1 MSRDTTEMIKRDCA
15 QSAQDATSSL
25 QALKNEAIL
34 ITGGTG
40 FIGTWL
46 AEMLF
51 FLNDSHKF
59 NTKVFLLSRRA
70 KDIYKR
76 VPHLMACKEI
86 DLIERDICDVI
97 EIPSE
102 VSYIIHAA
110 ASPDNRIHSS
120 DPIQTID
127 TITKGTNAILSVS
140 STHKNIKKFLNISSG
155 LIYGPQPLELEKI
168 PESFNGAPN
177 CSSITSVYA
186 EAKRCA
192 ETLCSAYYSLYKIPV
207 ITIRPF
213 AFIGPYQG
221 LDKPWAINNF
231 FRDGLSGG
239 PLRILS
245 DGETVRSYMYASD
258 MVFWILRILTDGVAG
273 LTYNIG
279 SPHGIRLKDLAEKIV
294 SNFSVKPIVRS
305 GILHEGAKYRSRLVP
320 DVTLAAKTLGLDL
333 KVNIDEAIKR
343 TLSWYKAVKE

>member
-1 MSRDTTEMIKRDCA
+1 MSNNIVEMIKRDCD
-15 QSAQDATSSL
+15 QSAQDVIYSL
-25 QALKNEAIL
+25 HALKNEAIL

-40 FIGTWL
+40 FVGKWL
-46 AEMLF
+46 AEMLI

-59 NTKVFLLSRRA
+59 NVKVFLLSRRA
-70 KDIYKR
+70 RDLYKR
-76 VPHLMACKEI
+76 VSHLRECKEI
-86 DLIERDICDVI
+86 EVIERDIRDVT
-97 EIPSE
+97 EIPAE

-127 TITKGTNAILSVS
+127 TITRGTNAILSVS
-140 STHKNIKKFLNISSG
+140 SVHKNIKKFLNISSG
-155 LIYGPQPLELEKI
+155 LIYGSQPLELEKI
-168 PESFNGAPN
+168 PESFNGALN
-177 CSSITSVYA
+177 CGSITSVYA

-192 ETLCSAYYSLYKIPV
+192 ETICSAYYSLYKIPM

-258 MVFWILRILTDGVAG
+258 MAFWILRILADGVAG

-279 SPHGIRLKDLAEKIV
+279 SPYGISLKDLAEKIV
-294 SNFSVKPIVRS
+294 SNFPVKPVVRS
-305 GILHEGAKYRSRLVP
+305 GILYEGSKYRSRLVP
-320 DVTLAAKTLGLDL
+320 DITLAEKTLGIDL
-333 KVNIDEAIKR
+333 KVSIDEAIKR
-343 TLSWYKAVKE
+343 TLAWYKVVKE